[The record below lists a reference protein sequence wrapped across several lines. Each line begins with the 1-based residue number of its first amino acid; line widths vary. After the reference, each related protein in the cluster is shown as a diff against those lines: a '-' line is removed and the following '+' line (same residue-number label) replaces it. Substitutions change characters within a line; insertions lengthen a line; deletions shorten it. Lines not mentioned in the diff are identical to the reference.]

1 MPTEETV
8 ANEGID
14 EKEIDTIAPPGEIKE
29 KALEADK
36 GEEAEEKEEKKQ
48 STGETTDFDIQD
60 FLEELG
66 TPPSEK
72 DLESEKE

>member
-14 EKEIDTIAPPGEIKE
+14 EKEIDTIAPLGEIKE

-36 GEEAEEKEEKKQ
+36 AEGEKQ
-48 STGETTDFDIQD
+48 STVETSDFDIQD

-72 DLESEKE
+72 E

>member
-14 EKEIDTIAPPGEIKE
+14 EKEIDTIAPQGEIKE

-36 GEEAEEKEEKKQ
+36 AEEEKK
-48 STGETTDFDIQD
+48 STVETSDFDIQD

-72 DLESEKE
+72 E

>member
-14 EKEIDTIAPPGEIKE
+14 EKEIDTIAPLGEIKE
-29 KALEADK
+29 KA
-36 GEEAEEKEEKKQ
+36 EEEKQ
-48 STGETTDFDIQD
+48 STVETSDFDIQD

-72 DLESEKE
+72 E

>member
-1 MPTEETV
+1 LPTEETV

-14 EKEIDTIAPPGEIKE
+14 EKEIDTIAPLGEIKE
-29 KALEADK
+29 KA
-36 GEEAEEKEEKKQ
+36 EEEKQ
-48 STGETTDFDIQD
+48 STVETSDFDIQD

-72 DLESEKE
+72 E

>member
-14 EKEIDTIAPPGEIKE
+14 EKEIDTIAPLGEIKE

-36 GEEAEEKEEKKQ
+36 AEEAEEEKQ
-48 STGETTDFDIQD
+48 STVETSDFDIQD

-72 DLESEKE
+72 E

>member
-14 EKEIDTIAPPGEIKE
+14 EKEIDTIAPQGEIKE

-36 GEEAEEKEEKKQ
+36 AEGEKQ
-48 STGETTDFDIQD
+48 STVETSDFDIQD

-72 DLESEKE
+72 E

>member
-14 EKEIDTIAPPGEIKE
+14 EKEIDTIAPLGEIKE
-29 KALEADK
+29 KA
-36 GEEAEEKEEKKQ
+36 EEEKQ
-48 STGETTDFDIQD
+48 STVETSDFDIQD
-60 FLEELG
+60 ILEELG

-72 DLESEKE
+72 E

>member
-14 EKEIDTIAPPGEIKE
+14 EKEIDTIAPLGEIKE
-29 KALEADK
+29 KA
-36 GEEAEEKEEKKQ
+36 EEEKQ
-48 STGETTDFDIQD
+48 STVETSDFDIQD

>member
-36 GEEAEEKEEKKQ
+36 AEEEKQ
-48 STGETTDFDIQD
+48 STVETSDFDIQD

-72 DLESEKE
+72 E

>member
-14 EKEIDTIAPPGEIKE
+14 EKEIDTIAPLGEIKE

-36 GEEAEEKEEKKQ
+36 GEEAEEKKQ
-48 STGETTDFDIQD
+48 STVETSDFDIQD

-72 DLESEKE
+72 E